1 MGKARKLTKAEED
14 IMKYIWEIG
23 PCTVSNILDTMPQPR
38 PPHSSVSS
46 IVRILERKGFLNH
59 KSYGRTYEYYPLISK
74 EDYSKRSL
82 LNLLKEYFDGST
94 PKLVSY
100 LVEEDATSVEELQ
113 DLIKKLKRNNP

>member
-23 PCTVSNILDTMPQPR
+23 PCTVTNILDTMPQPR

>member
-1 MGKARKLTKAEED
+1 MAKPKKLTKAEED

-23 PCTVSNILDTMPQPR
+23 PCTVSNILDEMPEPR

-59 KSYGRTYEYYPLISK
+59 KSYGRAYEYHPLITK

-82 LNLLKEYFDGST
+82 LTLLKEYFDGST

-113 DLIKKLKRNNP
+113 ELIKKLKRNNP